1 MDNIEEM
8 ITALRDKLDESSKAK
23 VSEELLAVMGV
34 MRGQQEE
41 LATRQ
46 QTIDHLTQENNELLK
61 TNGKLFQRIG
71 FDRPAEQSIVLPE
84 KEEKLLDINDVID
97 SRGNIIKH

>member
-8 ITALRDKLDESSKAK
+8 INALRDKLDESSRAK
-23 VSEELLAVMGV
+23 VSEELLAVIGV

-41 LATRQ
+41 LTARQ
-46 QTIDHLTQENNELLK
+46 TAIDHLTQENNELLK
-61 TNGKLFQRIG
+61 TNGKLFQKIG
-71 FDRPAEQSIVLPE
+71 FDKPNEPSITLPE

-97 SRGNIIKH
+97 SRGNIIKR